1 MELEWHEMSDEDLE
15 AHKKA
20 ALDLSAEAKRKKEEH
35 FERVWQ
41 EFADEIQA
49 VITERKNIRDLY
61 G

>member
-35 FERVWQ
+35 LEKEWEKIV
-41 EFADEIQA
+41 DEIQA
-49 VITERKNIRDLY
+49 VITERKNIRGLY

>member
-1 MELEWHEMSDEDLE
+1 MELEWSEMSDEDLE
-15 AHKKA
+15 GCKKA

-41 EFADEIQA
+41 EVADEIQA

>member
-1 MELEWHEMSDEDLE
+1 MELEWNEMSDEDLE

-35 FERVWQ
+35 LEKEWEKIV
-41 EFADEIQA
+41 DEIQA